1 MSRHLPRRNLASHLR
16 QVSRGSGD
24 KSPLSFQRT
33 RSPDSVASTAAHSAG
48 GRAGL
53 LLRRCTVTVNEG
65 YSPDDVLLNFDLVGG
80 EIKPGQLMAMTVVT
94 EKEKGM
100 FGEEL
105 SRTAS
110 GGDKT
115 ATGSTGGG
123 TGPPGLSESETCG
136 KRYVFVAK
144 DMPRE
149 LKIRHPLIEV
159 YVVKHI
165 ADNFGMK
172 KGTSVVL
179 TAIDPSNP
187 VVEAGYVEMSFRDQ
201 YLSRSD
207 MWRLAV
213 DELTDTTV
221 YRGQSILFMG
231 TIKATVT
238 SIFVGKEKVHSAF
251 FTRNTRPVFRS
262 ESARYVL
269 FIQMAREMWDF
280 DAEGSGEIMFNK
292 VVNGFLPALFKKW
305 ALLKA
310 HHRVTIVLFAR
321 VEYNFGLSAQFVSGE
336 LGEYYTGIQPSGER
350 RPYKDFYRVVVSEMA
365 SGEWT
370 TILYELKK
378 EFNYFRRDISIHHL
392 TAPGVLTPFAAVDD
406 EPAALNQIKA
416 ESSFAMYGNFLEA
429 ITMASVLFSHDYIDR
444 DLNHTGVSLVIISP
458 GPGVFEVEYETLRK
472 TTESLIGNGIG
483 IDLVCVPKLPL
494 HSVPLFRYRTRQI
507 LENGKERW
515 IRSRESTP
523 RGPNSMVG
531 SYISTTE
538 SVSPAKTVTGGSG
551 HMRRVD
557 SFASTTIVMTDEW
570 SYAVPQWLHVAFWT
584 GTSEEALS
592 YQGIVLAVAGSNNGN
607 DDSKT
612 TAGSDN
618 DENNGLGKGGSDR
631 DSGDDFVIRCR
642 MYGLQMRSVLETNEI
657 DIAPLLSDPLFSKG
671 LYEMDWTGR
680 EVRKAIES
688 NGDRPVH
695 VPELEPFDTLSQRVS
710 GMAMSRMERPLQG
723 SNRKIDYRRISGLL
737 ADYDSNRAKL
747 PATRDQ
753 KTNWDGDETLRR
765 GPGDSS
771 SVFGSS
777 FTDNPQGQRT
787 GTGLGQS
794 SRKMSINFSDIERPI
809 RRRGSAAAPV
819 LGSQNGTLRRLDGLN
834 KMEPSG
840 SGIGSVVGSLVGS
853 TVSSVVGSMT
863 SIAPSRTSAGTGAS
877 TSAVALQNKAPK
889 FMRNISLGQHGFGIA
904 APKAAIP
911 KPSLETI
918 TVVKAPGSQNLEAG
932 SVAPLTSANIAR
944 PSPPLSVAS
953 QLSPRAENWST
964 MSGTLSTTP
973 SIPILKRSTGS
984 VTSLQQ
990 LQAEAAM
997 SLTPRAS
1004 AARANAT
1011 NSSNKITKQDPE
1023 VVYSQMLQNDVGRM
1037 YNYKLRMGALPN
1049 MHHGNSRMQNDLGTS
1064 PNNQGANGTFHGN
1077 SYGKQEKHKNTAAV
1091 SPWLMLLNPS
1101 NPDLSKVDDAT
1112 QYRLWQ
1118 HVFPH
1123 TSRMR
1128 VMKWKALCCPAAV
1141 PLTTEYF
1148 PAQKEFETDWQ
1159 CMPYSIAQNGDDE
1172 FISEDPKPREEF
1184 LRELISLRF
1193 SQGFQVVIGP
1203 AVARAFGQKMLKIG
1217 DIFSKDSQVED
1228 GTSIFMSAGNS
1239 IHQLSC
1245 SNGTEIEVNIY
1256 TRKLDPTVYSS
1267 SMPAIY
1273 RPAIR
1278 TLLDHE
1284 YEHRAINMPIYRPEL
1299 NWNQVDSYIAG
1310 QTEEMTDVLRFWR
1323 TRFVLIPMV
1332 ARQGLQERGQ
1342 NGYSCEEIRLEGIKQ
1357 LAQSWQ
1363 RHRFVTPTERPL
1375 MSMGS
1380 SRRRKDPNPLDI
1392 VYKTEDPSLVIAA
1405 EYDTLPLVEGL
1416 DGPRRGQH
1424 LSGRDG
1430 FRRTSLNLSALAE
1443 AIQQPVELGGIRM
1456 QNRRWHLRMH
1466 YNCFI
1471 GSDMTTWLL
1480 DNFDDLES
1488 REDAE
1493 KLGNFLMAP
1502 MSKSASDDK
1511 DKDKD
1516 KDKDD
1521 KEKGLFM
1528 HVQQRHP
1535 FRDGQYFY
1543 QITADYAKPVP
1554 QSWFNP
1560 RRKDKEK
1567 EKEPSSVPPTPL
1579 LDAIGMHREPST
1591 TSSHSIID
1599 ESPPPPLSS
1608 GLASNM
1614 ANAIHTPTMM
1624 SSTATFPSN
1633 QTASTS
1639 RMSKQKSKPKQN
1651 VKPKPIVMLSKV
1663 MKYDVD
1669 HRKRSYRPE
1678 CINLH
1683 YDRLHNPD
1691 NCYHIRIDWL
1701 NTTAKLIEDAVDG
1714 WAREAANFGLR
1725 LVEVPINEA
1734 SSITNQ
1740 NPFRRP
1746 FRIPLAFI
1754 PPDQEQQQQLTADGR
1769 VTDSAAS
1776 VASISSSSMTQTP
1789 RLAPSQPLAS
1799 YLFSSVVPL
1808 ASNTHRFFFH
1818 REILRRFDFVLDVEA
1833 AANFP
1838 TSVDVRYSWGS
1849 PDYRYSQYIHRTG
1862 CLLAQITE
1870 DGDFLLLQ
1878 NHMFSNRGATKEK
1891 SMAVDRAANKEK
1903 SMGADRTINPAAHSH
1918 ITLSHI
1924 GITDS
1929 PRLKPT
1935 FRNSPALRPVFSGSP
1950 TGEGSSSGP
1959 AGPKQAMFDIVMHEM
1974 MEFCTDEEAL
1984 EIFYYEIME
1993 REFVAQSPSLNPID
2007 THDNKSSRNSSLRD
2021 RGDVRDSRGKAREAL
2036 EVVSDAN
2043 IPSLGLPPA
2052 VLDLSELGADGAN
2065 SGVGVGWLGPGL
2077 GPGMS
2082 PVQAQMSSSARLS
2095 ASMALGMGLLRRASV
2110 QTDPKGL

>member
-1 MSRHLPRRNLASHLR
+1 MA
-16 QVSRGSGD
+16 
-24 KSPLSFQRT
+24 
-33 RSPDSVASTAAHSAG
+33 
-48 GRAGL
+48 
-53 LLRRCTVTVNEG
+53 G

-80 EIKPGQLMAMTVVT
+80 EIKPGQLMAMTVVM
-94 EKEKGM
+94 EKEKGT

-123 TGPPGLSESETCG
+123 AGPPGLSESETYG

-159 YVVKHI
+159 YAVKHI

-179 TAIDPSNP
+179 TAIDSSNP

-238 SIFVGKEKVHSAF
+238 SIFVGQEKVHSAF

-458 GPGVFEVEYETLRK
+458 GPGVFEVEYETL
-472 TTESLIGNGIG
+472 
-483 IDLVCVPKLPL
+483 
-494 HSVPLFRYRTRQI
+494 H
-507 LENGKERW
+507 
-515 IRSRESTP
+515 
-523 RGPNSMVG
+523 
-531 SYISTTE
+531 
-538 SVSPAKTVTGGSG
+538 
-551 HMRRVD
+551 
-557 SFASTTIVMTDEW
+557 EW

-612 TAGSDN
+612 TAGSEN

-657 DIAPLLSDPLFSKG
+657 DIAPLLSDPSFPKG
-671 LYEMDWTGR
+671 LHEMDWTGR

-737 ADYDSNRAKL
+737 ADYDSSRAKL

-753 KTNWDGDETLRR
+753 KTNWDGDESLRR

-777 FTDNPQGQRT
+777 FTDNPQGQRY
-787 GTGLGQS
+787 
-794 SRKMSINFSDIERPI
+794 
-809 RRRGSAAAPV
+809 SAAVTA
-819 LGSQNGTLRRLDGLN
+819 
-834 KMEPSG
+834 
-840 SGIGSVVGSLVGS
+840 SLCG
-853 TVSSVVGSMT
+853 
-863 SIAPSRTSAGTGAS
+863 
-877 TSAVALQNKAPK
+877 
-889 FMRNISLGQHGFGIA
+889 
-904 APKAAIP
+904 
-911 KPSLETI
+911 
-918 TVVKAPGSQNLEAG
+918 
-932 SVAPLTSANIAR
+932 
-944 PSPPLSVAS
+944 
-953 QLSPRAENWST
+953 
-964 MSGTLSTTP
+964 LSTIAK
-973 SIPILKRSTGS
+973 SREL
-984 VTSLQQ
+984 

-1004 AARANAT
+1004 AARANAP
-1011 NSSNKITKQDPE
+1011 NSSNKTTKQDPE
-1023 VVYSQMLQNDVGRM
+1023 VVYSQMLQNDVG
-1037 YNYKLRMGALPN
+1037 
-1049 MHHGNSRMQNDLGTS
+1049 H
-1064 PNNQGANGTFHGN
+1064 
-1077 SYGKQEKHKNTAAV
+1077 
-1091 SPWLMLLNPS
+1091 
-1101 NPDLSKVDDAT
+1101 
-1112 QYRLWQ
+1112 
-1118 HVFPH
+1118 
-1123 TSRMR
+1123 
-1128 VMKWKALCCPAAV
+1128 
-1141 PLTTEYF
+1141 
-1148 PAQKEFETDWQ
+1148 
-1159 CMPYSIAQNGDDE
+1159 
-1172 FISEDPKPREEF
+1172 
-1184 LRELISLRF
+1184 
-1193 SQGFQVVIGP
+1193 
-1203 AVARAFGQKMLKIG
+1203 
-1217 DIFSKDSQVED
+1217 
-1228 GTSIFMSAGNS
+1228 
-1239 IHQLSC
+1239 
-1245 SNGTEIEVNIY
+1245 
-1256 TRKLDPTVYSS
+1256 
-1267 SMPAIY
+1267 
-1273 RPAIR
+1273 
-1278 TLLDHE
+1278 
-1284 YEHRAINMPIYRPEL
+1284 
-1299 NWNQVDSYIAG
+1299 
-1310 QTEEMTDVLRFWR
+1310 
-1323 TRFVLIPMV
+1323 
-1332 ARQGLQERGQ
+1332 
-1342 NGYSCEEIRLEGIKQ
+1342 
-1357 LAQSWQ
+1357 
-1363 RHRFVTPTERPL
+1363 
-1375 MSMGS
+1375 
-1380 SRRRKDPNPLDI
+1380 
-1392 VYKTEDPSLVIAA
+1392 
-1405 EYDTLPLVEGL
+1405 
-1416 DGPRRGQH
+1416 
-1424 LSGRDG
+1424 
-1430 FRRTSLNLSALAE
+1430 
-1443 AIQQPVELGGIRM
+1443 
-1456 QNRRWHLRMH
+1456 
-1466 YNCFI
+1466 
-1471 GSDMTTWLL
+1471 MTTWLL

-1599 ESPPPPLSS
+1599 ESPPPTLSS

-1639 RMSKQKSKPKQN
+1639 RMGKQKSKLKQN
-1651 VKPKPIVMLSKV
+1651 AKPKPIVMLSKV

-1678 CINLH
+1678 
-1683 YDRLHNPD
+1683 
-1691 NCYHIRIDWL
+1691 
-1701 NTTAKLIEDAVDG
+1701 
-1714 WAREAANFGLR
+1714 F
-1725 LVEVPINEA
+1725 
-1734 SSITNQ
+1734 
-1740 NPFRRP
+1740 
-1746 FRIPLAFI
+1746 
-1754 PPDQEQQQQLTADGR
+1754 
-1769 VTDSAAS
+1769 
-1776 VASISSSSMTQTP
+1776 
-1789 RLAPSQPLAS
+1789 
-1799 YLFSSVVPL
+1799 PL

-1870 DGDFLLLQ
+1870 DGDFLLLE
-1878 NHMFSNRGATKEK
+1878 NHLFSNRGATKEK

-1903 SMGADRTINPAAHSH
+1903 SMGVDRTVNPAAHPH

-1935 FRNSPALRPVFSGSP
+1935 FRNSPALRPVFAGSP

-1959 AGPKQAMFDIVMHEM
+1959 AGPKQAMFDIVMNEM

-2021 RGDVRDSRGKAREAL
+2021 RGDWCGHKRARAW
-2036 EVVSDAN
+2036 A
-2043 IPSLGLPPA
+2043 
-2052 VLDLSELGADGAN
+2052 GAWDESGAN
-2065 SGVGVGWLGPGL
+2065 PDVKPCKAGRFNGFGNGLVAQGKCADRPEGTMNEGL
-2077 GPGMS
+2077 G
-2082 PVQAQMSSSARLS
+2082 VI
-2095 ASMALGMGLLRRASV
+2095 LR
-2110 QTDPKGL
+2110 

>member
-1 MSRHLPRRNLASHLR
+1 MSRHLPRRNLTSHLR

-33 RSPDSVASTAAHSAG
+33 RSPDSAASTAAYSAS
-48 GRAGL
+48 GRARL
-53 LLRRCTVTVNEG
+53 LSRRCTVTVNEG
-65 YSPDDVLLNFDLVGG
+65 YSPDDVLLNFELVGG
-80 EIKPGQLMAMTVVT
+80 DIRPGQLMAMTVVT
-94 EKEKGM
+94 EKEKGA

-105 SRTAS
+105 LRITS
-110 GGDKT
+110 GGDKN
-115 ATGSTGGG
+115 AAGSAGGG
-123 TGPPGLSESETCG
+123 AETPGLSESEAYG

-144 DMPRE
+144 DMSRE
-149 LKIRHPLIEV
+149 LKIRHPQVEV
-159 YVVKHI
+159 YAVKHI

-179 TAIDPSNP
+179 TAIDSSNP
-187 VVEAGYVEMSFRDQ
+187 VVEAGYVELSFRDQ

-213 DELTDTTV
+213 DELTETTV

-321 VEYNFGLSAQFVSGE
+321 VEYDFGISAQFVSGE
-336 LGEYYTGIQPSGER
+336 LGDYYTGVQPSGDR

-378 EFNYFRRDISIHHL
+378 EFNYFRRDISTHHL
-392 TAPGVLTPFAAVDD
+392 TAPGVLAPFAAVDD
-406 EPAALNQIKA
+406 EAAALNQIKA
-416 ESSFAMYGNFLEA
+416 NSSFAMYGNFLEA
-429 ITMASVLFSHDYIDR
+429 ITMASGLSSHDYIDR

-494 HSVPLFRYRTRQI
+494 HSVPLFRYRTRQ
-507 LENGKERW
+507 LMEDGKERW

-523 RGPNSMVG
+523 RGANSIVG
-531 SYISTTE
+531 SFVSTTE
-538 SVSPAKTVTGGSG
+538 SISPAKTVTAGSG
-551 HMRRVD
+551 YMRRVD
-557 SFASTTIVMTDEW
+557 SFASTTVAVTDEW

-592 YQGIVLAVAGSNNGN
+592 YQGIVLAVAGSN
-607 DDSKT
+607 
-612 TAGSDN
+612 AGSDN
-618 DENNGLGKGGSDR
+618 DDGNGPSASPTNHD
-631 DSGDDFVIRCR
+631 DDFVIRCR

-657 DIAPLLSDPLFSKG
+657 EIPPLLTDPAFPKG
-671 LYEMDWTGR
+671 LLEMSWTGR
-680 EVRKAIES
+680 EAKKAVQS
-688 NGDRPVH
+688 NGDAPVNL
-695 VPELEPFDTLSQRVS
+695 PELEPFDTLSQRVS
-710 GMAMSRMERPLQG
+710 GMAMFRMDKPPQG
-723 SNRKIDYRRISGLL
+723 ASRKIDHRKISGLL
-737 ADYDSNRAKL
+737 TDYDNGRAKL
-747 PATRDQ
+747 PAVRGQ
-753 KTNWDGDETLRR
+753 KTSREGDEVLRR
-765 GPGDSS
+765 VPGDSS
-771 SVFGSS
+771 SVFGSFS
-777 FTDNPQGQRT
+777 ENQQALRG
-787 GTGLGQS
+787 GSGLGQS
-794 SRKMSINFSDIERPI
+794 GRKMSINFNDVERPG
-809 RRRGSAAAPV
+809 RRRGSIAAPT
-819 LGSQNGTLRRLDGLN
+819 LESHMGTLRRLDGFDKL
-834 KMEPSG
+834 ESAG
-840 SGIGSVVGSLVGS
+840 SAAGSVVGSVVGS
-853 TVSSVVGSMT
+853 VAGSMT
-863 SIAPSRTSAGTGAS
+863 SVTPSRNSVNTTGTQS
-877 TSAVALQNKAPK
+877 RAPK

-904 APKAAIP
+904 APKAAIA

-932 SVAPLTSANIAR
+932 ATVPLANANSVR
-944 PSPPLSVAS
+944 PSPPLSVIS
-953 QLSPRAENWST
+953 QASPRLENWSNVG
-964 MSGTLSTTP
+964 GTPSTP
-973 SIPILKRSTGS
+973 SIPILKRNMGS

-990 LQAEAAM
+990 LQAEAL

-1004 AARANAT
+1004 AART
-1011 NSSNKITKQDPE
+1011 NSTNSNKTTAKEDPE

-1049 MHHGNSRMQNDLGTS
+1049 VYHGSSRTQNDLGAS
-1064 PNNQGANGTFHGN
+1064 PINHVGSGTLHGN
-1077 SYGKQEKHKNTAAV
+1077 SHGKHEKHKNTAAV

-1101 NPDLSKVDDAT
+1101 NPDLSKVDDTT

-1148 PAQKEFETDWQ
+1148 PTQKEFETDWQ

-1172 FISEDPKPREEF
+1172 FIPEDSKPREEF
-1184 LRELISLRF
+1184 LRELMSLRF

-1256 TRKLDPTVYSS
+1256 TRKLDSTVYSS
-1267 SMPAIY
+1267 SMPAVY

-1278 TLLDHE
+1278 TLLDQE
-1284 YEHRAINMPIYRPEL
+1284 YEHRAMNMTTYRPDL
-1299 NWNQVDSYIAG
+1299 NWNQVDSFIAG

-1323 TRFVLIPMV
+1323 ARFVLIPMV
-1332 ARQGLQERGQ
+1332 ARQGPQERAQ
-1342 NGYSCEEIRLEGIKQ
+1342 NGYSSEEIRLEGIKR
-1357 LAQSWQ
+1357 LAQLWQ
-1363 RHRFVTPTERPL
+1363 RHRFVAPTERPF
-1375 MSMGS
+1375 MPMGS
-1380 SRRRKDPNPLDI
+1380 SRRRRDPNPLDI

-1405 EYDTLPLVEGL
+1405 EYETLPLVEGP
-1416 DGPRRGQH
+1416 DGPRRGQQ
-1424 LSGRDG
+1424 LSSRDG
-1430 FRRTSLNLSALAE
+1430 FRKTSLNLAALAE
-1443 AIQQPVELGGIRM
+1443 AIQQPAELGGIRM

-1488 REDAE
+1488 REEAE
-1493 KLGNFLMAP
+1493 ILGDRLMVS
-1502 MSKSASDDK
+1502 MSRSSFDDK
-1511 DKDKD
+1511 NKDKEE
-1516 KDKDD
+1516 KDR
-1521 KEKGLFM
+1521 GLFI

-1543 QITADYAKPVP
+1543 QIAAEYAKPIP
-1554 QSWFNP
+1554 QSWFNS
-1560 RRKDKEK
+1560 RRKDKDK
-1567 EKEPSSVPPTPL
+1567 EAPSVPSTPL
-1579 LDAIGMHREPST
+1579 MDAIGMHREPSV
-1591 TSSHSIID
+1591 TSSHSVVGD
-1599 ESPPPPLSS
+1599 SPPAFSTGINNSIIPPT
-1608 GLASNM
+1608 G
-1614 ANAIHTPTMM
+1614 
-1624 SSTATFPSN
+1624 TFPAA
-1633 QTASTS
+1633 QTASASRTS
-1639 RMSKQKSKPKQN
+1639 KHKSKLKQSSY
-1651 VKPKPIVMLSKV
+1651 PKPIVMLSKV

-1678 CINLH
+1678 RINLH
-1683 YDRLHNPD
+1683 YDCLHNPD

-1725 LVEVPINEA
+1725 LVEVPINELSA
-1734 SSITNQ
+1734 ITNE

-1746 FRIPLAFI
+1746 FRIPVAFT
-1754 PPDQEQQQQLTADGR
+1754 PPGHERQLQQQAEGR
-1769 VTDSAAS
+1769 MVDSTAS
-1776 VASISSSSMTQTP
+1776 VASVSSSSVTHTP
-1789 RLAPSQPLAS
+1789 RLAPTQLAAPS
-1799 YLFSSVVPL
+1799 IFSRPASV
-1808 ASNTHRFFFH
+1808 ASNTHHFYLQ

-1870 DGDFLLLQ
+1870 DGDFLLLE
-1878 NHMFSNRGATKEK
+1878 NHLFSNRGSTKEK
-1891 SMAVDRAANKEK
+1891 SLAVDRAA
-1903 SMGADRTINPAAHSH
+1903 TLAAFPHLG
-1918 ITLSHI
+1918 LSHL
-1924 GITDS
+1924 GPTDS
-1929 PRLKPT
+1929 PLLKPT
-1935 FRNSPALRPVFSGSP
+1935 FRNSPALRPIFTSP
-1950 TGEGSSSGP
+1950 AAGDSSSIGS
-1959 AGPKQAMFDIVMHEM
+1959 AGPKQAMFDLVLDEM
-1974 MEFCTDEEAL
+1974 MEFCTDEEAV
-1984 EIFYYEIME
+1984 EMFYYEIME
-1993 REFVAQSPSLNPID
+1993 REFVAQSPCLNPID
-2007 THDNKSSRNSSLRD
+2007 AQDGKSSRNGSLRD
-2021 RGDVRDSRGKAREAL
+2021 SKGKAHEAL
-2036 EVVSDAN
+2036 EAVPDAK

-2052 VLDLSELGADGAN
+2052 VLDLSELGAGG
-2065 SGVGVGWLGPGL
+2065 SGGGLGSGGLGPGL
-2077 GPGMS
+2077 GPWLS
-2082 PVQAQMSSSARLS
+2082 PVQGQTSSPARLG
-2095 ASMALGMGLLRRASV
+2095 ASVALGMGLLRRGSV
-2110 QTDPKGL
+2110 QTDPKET